1 MGNNQFCNC
10 KCGANAD
17 EGSEEIYNTINN
29 IQEGNEGD
37 DETTNKRINNITP
50 ILKKKLNKFNSSTL
64 GGNYSFLNEHKK
76 NLSFEED
83 ITYKNLSTDPMN
95 SSKNNHLIKNNS
107 LDSILLNKMLKD
119 NSIKK
124 EKEEPMINYD
134 SSIND
139 ILKNGVKDNKIINEK
154 GNKEN
159 KNVKDI
165 NPDILK
171 LFDIKNNKN
180 TNNNKKIRNKK
191 NSVNNEN
198 QNNNLSNSL
207 IIDEINNL
215 NDIFKTKNR
224 DLNNTINIGWKQMNI
239 YNIISNTKLNSNKK
253 DEIMYKGNINKLV
266 LSHIFKNC
274 SMNIEKF
281 CILTKE
287 DFSIFHTKE
296 NFLLMKKP
304 LFKIL
309 LNQVENCGR
318 IDFSQL
324 RINNLNGHFFM
335 YINMK
340 SEEEK
345 YNLDNHE
352 DDDDIIY
359 KIVLKE
365 GIGKFFVLFS
375 NKENLIDEWVC
386 AINYFIQKKEN

>member
-1 MGNNQFCNC
+1 MNNYVLICGQFATNIMNFERFWCDILSLSLLIGWSRIDDLGLSLSSEDFYN
-10 KCGANAD
+10 KLK
-17 EGSEEIYNTINN
+17 EGSNPKTSQITIN
-29 IQEGNEGD
+29 EYTLFFEM
-37 DETTNKRINNITP
+37 
-50 ILKKKLNKFNSSTL
+50 FFSS
-64 GGNYSFLNEHKK
+64 G
-76 NLSFEED
+76 ED
-83 ITYKNLSTDPMN
+83 ILHIAFSSGLSGSYN
-95 SSKNNHLIKNNS
+95 CAI
-107 LDSILLNKMLKD
+107 
-119 NSIKK
+119 
-124 EKEEPMINYD
+124 
-134 SSIND
+134 
-139 ILKNGVKDNKIINEK
+139 
-154 GNKEN
+154 
-159 KNVKDI
+159 
-165 NPDILK
+165 
-171 LFDIKNNKN
+171 FIKNNKI

-198 QNNNLSNSL
+198 QNNLSNSL

-215 NDIFKTKNR
+215 NDIFKSKNR
-224 DLNNTINIGWKQMNI
+224 DLNNTINVGWKQMNI